1 MGTLSWLDQHRT
13 AVSRGLDSLGKQAAT
28 VDRWGAELARLL
40 VAGGRLLAAG
50 NGGSAAEAQH
60 LTAELVGRYVDERQP
75 LSALSLCVESSSVT
89 AIGNDYGHDEVFAR
103 QVAAHGRAG
112 DVLLLLSTSGRSS
125 NLLSAAERARR
136 CGVRV
141 WALTGA
147 GPNPLADAAD
157 EAVVIDAPD
166 TSAVQE
172 VHLVTVHALCAA
184 VDALLVPK
192 PVERQGGRRPRI
204 AVVGDLLLDRDLT
217 GRTDRISPDAPVPV
231 VDVEDVAGSPGGAG
245 LVALLAAEEADV
257 TLVAPVADDEAGRR
271 LRSELTAAGVELHV
285 LPHAGPTRRKTRI
298 RAAGQTLL
306 RFDDGGPGT
315 PDDVDKATLREVLFA
330 ADVVLVA
337 DYGAGTTAHPTVR
350 SALTAVTNRRPVV
363 WDPHPKGAAPV
374 PGCALVTPNFAEAR
388 HFAEIHG
395 LSAAGPVETL
405 ADALREHW
413 NAQAVCVTTG
423 AGGAWL
429 VTPEPEPVF
438 VPAARLNNSSATDTC
453 GAGDRFAT
461 SAAQALATGAGP
473 SDAVA
478 VAVRS
483 ATAWVQAGGTA
494 AHHARRTSGG
504 AEELAPLP
512 AEAHGLEDAV
522 ALAAR
527 VRSTGGT
534 LVATGGCFDV
544 LHAGHVTC
552 LDAARRLGDALVVLL
567 NSDSS
572 VSRLK
577 GHGRPVQ
584 TADDRARALAGLS
597 SVDAVVVFDEDDP
610 QAALASLRP
619 DVWAKGGDYGGVEL
633 PESPL
638 VRSWG
643 GRVVLLP
650 YLAGRSSSEILARGT
665 ALAT

>member
-1 MGTLSWLDQHRT
+1 
-13 AVSRGLDSLGKQAAT
+13 
-28 VDRWGAELARLL
+28 L
-40 VAGGRLLAAG
+40 V
-50 NGGSAAEAQH
+50 
-60 LTAELVGRYVDERQP
+60 
-75 LSALSLCVESSSVT
+75 
-89 AIGNDYGHDEVFAR
+89 
-103 QVAAHGRAG
+103 
-112 DVLLLLSTSGRSS
+112 
-125 NLLSAAERARR
+125 
-136 CGVRV
+136 
-141 WALTGA
+141 
-147 GPNPLADAAD
+147 DAAD

-192 PVERQGGRRPRI
+192 PVERHEGMRPRI
-204 AVVGDLLLDRDLT
+204 AVLGDLLLDRDLT

-231 VDVEDVAGSPGGAG
+231 LDVEDVAASPGGAG

-271 LRSELTAAGVELHV
+271 LRSELTAAGVELHA
-285 LPHAGPTRRKTRI
+285 LPHAGPTRRKSRI

-306 RFDDGGPGT
+306 RFDDGGPGA
-315 PDDVDKATLREVLFA
+315 PGDVDKSALREVLFA

-337 DYGAGTTAHPTVR
+337 DYGAGTTAHATVR
-350 SALTAVTNRRPVV
+350 SALTAVTARRPVV

-374 PGCALVTPNFAEAR
+374 PGCTLVTPNLAEAR
-388 HFAEIHG
+388 HFAETLG
-395 LSAAGPVETL
+395 LSTAGPVEAL
-405 ADALREHW
+405 ADGLREHW

-438 VPAARLNNSSATDTC
+438 VPAARLNGAAGDTC

-478 VAVRS
+478 VAVRT

-504 AEELAPLP
+504 AEKLAPLP
-512 AEAHGLEDAV
+512 VEAHGLEDVV

-567 NSDSS
+567 NSDDS

-577 GHGRPVQ
+577 GPGRPVQ
-584 TADDRARALAGLS
+584 SAADRARALAGLS
-597 SVDAVVVFDEDDP
+597 SVDAVLVFDEDDP
-610 QAALASLRP
+610 QAALASFRP

-643 GRVVLLP
+643 GRIVLLP
-650 YLAGRSSSEILARGT
+650 YLAGRSSSGILARGAAMST
-665 ALAT
+665 